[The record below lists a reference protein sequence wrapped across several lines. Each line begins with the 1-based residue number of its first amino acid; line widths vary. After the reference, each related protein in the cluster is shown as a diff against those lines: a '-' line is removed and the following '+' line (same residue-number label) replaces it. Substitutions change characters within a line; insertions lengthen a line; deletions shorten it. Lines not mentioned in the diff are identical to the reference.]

1 LILPLA
7 VLLPT
12 ATSGQGQQGSGS
24 PYSAYGLGSL
34 MGSTQASQAMMGGAG
49 VALYD
54 PFSVIQIN
62 PASYASLSRPAFET
76 AVVIR
81 AQQFRSG
88 DISQSGQRTDLL
100 GLTFGVPF
108 GNGRWGLALGL
119 NPVSSVRY
127 TISDSRPLGSAG
139 ETVDFEYSG
148 SGGLN
153 RAFIGSAH
161 SIPFKRDS
169 LGNGSTLSF
178 GANFNY
184 DFGTVDEVRKAYYP
198 RSTGYV
204 NTLVVNS
211 LSLNGLVA
219 GLGARFQ
226 GDIKP
231 KTTRTDKGL
240 RYMIGASMELPTNL
254 GAQRS
259 GSISTFILGGS
270 GVEFPLD
277 TVSGTTGTKG
287 SMGLPPLYVVGF
299 TVFNAQWAATVEH
312 RRRDWSQL
320 RVDVEGLDLHSDLGV
335 NASYIVGGSYRPA
348 GDGRGTFWTSTI
360 YRAGFR
366 FSDDYLV
373 VGERQLQ
380 EIGMSFGMSLPLMG
394 STTRSRLNLGAELGR
409 NGSREEGLIEQ
420 RFAHFFIG
428 LTITPDLREQWFK
441 KRRIE

>member
-1 LILPLA
+1 
-7 VLLPT
+7 
-12 ATSGQGQQGSGS
+12 
-24 PYSAYGLGSL
+24 
-34 MGSTQASQAMMGGAG
+34 MMGGAG

-62 PASYASLSRPAFET
+62 PASYASLARPAFET
-76 AVVIR
+76 ALMIR

-88 DISQSGQRTDLL
+88 EMSQSGQRSDFL

-108 GNGRWGLALGL
+108 GNGRWGFALGL
-119 NPVSSVRY
+119 NPVSSVSY
-127 TISDSRPLGSAG
+127 TISDSRPLGSSG
-139 ETVDFEYSG
+139 ETVDYEYSG
-148 SGGLN
+148 TGGLN
-153 RAFIGSAH
+153 RTFLGFGH
-161 SIPFKRDS
+161 SIPFKRDT
-169 LGNGSTLSF
+169 LGNGSSLSF

-184 DFGTVDEVRKAYYP
+184 DFGSIDEVRKAYYP
-198 RSTGYV
+198 RTTGYV

-211 LSLNGLVA
+211 LSLSGPVL

-231 KTTRTDKGL
+231 KITRTDKGL
-240 RYMIGASMELPTNL
+240 RYMVGASVELPTDL
-254 GAQRS
+254 GARS
-259 GSISTFILGGS
+259 SSSISTFVLGGS

-287 SMGLPPLYVVGF
+287 SMGLPPLYVLGF
-299 TVFNAQWAATVEH
+299 TVFNAHWAATVEH

-320 RVDVEGLDLHSDLGV
+320 RVDVEGLDLRSDLGV

-348 GDGRGTFWTSTI
+348 GDGRGTFWTSTV

-366 FSDDYLV
+366 FTDDYLI

-409 NGSREEGLIEQ
+409 NGYRDEGLIEQ

-428 LTITPDLREQWFK
+428 ITITPDLREQWFK

>member
-1 LILPLA
+1 M
-7 VLLPT
+7 LLPMV
-12 ATSGQGQQGSGS
+12 SVGQGQQGSGS

-34 MGSTQASQAMMGGAG
+34 FGSTQASQALMGGAG

-76 AVVIR
+76 AVVLR
-81 AQQFRSG
+81 AQQFSTG
-88 DISQSGQRTDLL
+88 DISRSGRRTDLL

-127 TISDSRPLGSAG
+127 SISDNVPLAG
-139 ETVDFEYSG
+139 TGEEVEFEYSG

-153 RAFIGSAH
+153 RAFGGLAH
-161 SIPFKRDS
+161 SIPFQRDT
-169 LGNGSTLSF
+169 LGNGTTLSF

-184 DFGTVDEVRKAYYP
+184 DFGTIDEVRKAFYP

-211 LSLNGLVA
+211 LSLSGLVL
-219 GLGARFQ
+219 GLGGRVQ
-226 GDIKP
+226 GDLRP
-231 KTTRTDKGL
+231 RTSRTDKGL
-240 RYMIGASMELPTNL
+240 RYMAGISVELPTDL
-254 GAQRS
+254 GARRS
-259 GSISTFILGGS
+259 ASVSSFILGGS

-277 TVSGTTGTKG
+277 TISIADGTKG
-287 SMGLPPLYVVGF
+287 VLGLPPLYALGF
-299 TVFNAQWAATVEH
+299 TVYNAQWAVTMEH

-320 RVDVEGLDLHSDLGV
+320 RVDVEGLDLRSDLGV
-335 NASYIVGGSYRPA
+335 NSSYIVGGSFRPA
-348 GDGRGTFWTSTI
+348 GDGRGSFWSSTI
-360 YRAGFR
+360 YRAGLR
-366 FSDDYLV
+366 LTDDYLV

-394 STTRSRLNLGAELGR
+394 STTRSRLNIGAELGKS
-409 NGSREEGLIEQ
+409 GTSEDGLIEQ
-420 RFAHFFIG
+420 RFAHVFIG
-428 LTITPDLREQWFK
+428 LTITPDLRENWFK